1 MKRKSLFSMG
11 LLVLFGFAALSGDAV
26 AESAETS
33 EWEFAVYLDDKRI
46 GEHRFEVRRDGDV
59 AEVRSEADFDV
70 KFLFVN
76 VYQYR
81 HSNSER
87 WANGCLQELEASTNT
102 NGKRLEVS
110 GEKTADGFVVKD
122 EDGTE
127 SLPECVMT
135 FAYWNPQFLQEQR
148 LLNPQTGEYV
158 DVRVEKLDPEPVRV
172 GDREVM
178 ARPYKIDAGKVQVTV
193 YYSMD
198 DRWLALESPAK
209 GGRLLRYRLT

>member
-1 MKRKSLFSMG
+1 MRRKSLFSMG
-11 LLVLFGFAALSGDAV
+11 LLILFGFAAYSGDAV
-26 AESAETS
+26 AESEQTRAWKFS
-33 EWEFAVYLDDKRI
+33 VFLDDKRI
-46 GEHRFEVRRDGDV
+46 GEHRFEVRRDGEV

-76 VYQYR
+76 VYSYE

-87 WANGCLQELEASTNT
+87 WKDGCLQELEASTNT
-102 NGKRLEVS
+102 NGKQLQVR
-110 GEKTADGFVVKD
+110 GEKTENGFVVKD
-122 EDGTE
+122 GESAA

-135 FAYWNPQFLQEQR
+135 FAYWNPDFLEQQK

-158 DVRVEKLDPEPVRV
+158 DVRIEKLDAEPVIV

-178 ARPYKIDAGKVQVTV
+178 AQPYRIDAGKVQVTV

-198 DRWLALESPAK
+198 DQWLALESPAK